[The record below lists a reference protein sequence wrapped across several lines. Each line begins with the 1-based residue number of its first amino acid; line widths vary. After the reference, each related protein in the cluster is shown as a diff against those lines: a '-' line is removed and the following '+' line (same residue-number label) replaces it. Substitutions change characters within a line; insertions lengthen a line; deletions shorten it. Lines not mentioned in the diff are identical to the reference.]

1 MKRIITT
8 KENTQVEVKVKN
20 RGLVANIA
28 HSIDATALRRAGITL
43 GSKAA
48 DAVYLTDANIAMTKA
63 IKDLEAKGF

>member
-48 DAVYLTDANIAMTKA
+48 DANIAMTKA